1 VFDFITDPIN
11 TLFTWL
17 GYGLVFG
24 AFIVTVLTV
33 GVLAVIPFAFKML
46 GVYFARTIVI
56 ETSKV
61 IKDIGIDK
69 ITQNTALTSEQVKQ
83 LATKVNNKIKK

>member
-1 VFDFITDPIN
+1 VFDFITDPFN
-11 TLFTWL
+11 TLFTWI

-24 AFIVTVLTV
+24 AFILTMITV
-33 GVLAVIPFAFKML
+33 GVIAVIPFAFKML

-61 IKDIGIDK
+61 VKDIGID
-69 ITQNTALTSEQVKQ
+69 TLTKNVSVTSNEV
-83 LATKVNNKIKK
+83 NKILSETRKRVSK

>member
-1 VFDFITDPIN
+1 MFDFITDPIN
-11 TLFTWL
+11 TLMTWI

-24 AFIVTVLTV
+24 AFIVTMLTV

>member
-1 VFDFITDPIN
+1 MFDFITDPIN
-11 TLFTWL
+11 TAFTWL

-24 AFIVTVLTV
+24 AFIITMLTV

-46 GVYFARTIVI
+46 GVYFARTIVV

-69 ITQNTALTSEQVKQ
+69 ITQNTALTTEQIKQ
-83 LATKVNNKIKK
+83 IATKANNKIKK

>member
-1 VFDFITDPIN
+1 MFDFITDPFN
-11 TLFTWL
+11 TLFTWI
-17 GYGLVFG
+17 GYSLVFG
-24 AFIVTVLTV
+24 AFIITMLTI

-61 IKDIGIDK
+61 VKDIGIDK
-69 ITQNTALTSEQVKQ
+69 LTKNVSITSNEV
-83 LATKVNNKIKK
+83 NKILSETRKRVSK

>member
-1 VFDFITDPIN
+1 MFDFITDPIN
-11 TLFTWL
+11 TAFTWL
-17 GYGLVFG
+17 GYAMVFG
-24 AFIVTVLTV
+24 AIIITLLTV

-69 ITQNTALTSEQVKQ
+69 ITKNTALTSEQIKQ
-83 LATKVNNKIKK
+83 MATKVNNKINK

>member
-1 VFDFITDPIN
+1 MFDFITDPIN
-11 TLFTWL
+11 TAFTWI

-24 AFIVTVLTV
+24 AFIVTLLTI
-33 GVLAVIPFAFKML
+33 GVLAVIPFAFKLL
-46 GVYFARTIVI
+46 GVYFARTIVV

-69 ITQNTALTSEQVKQ
+69 ITKNTALTTEQIKQ
-83 LATKVNNKIKK
+83 LATKVNNKINK